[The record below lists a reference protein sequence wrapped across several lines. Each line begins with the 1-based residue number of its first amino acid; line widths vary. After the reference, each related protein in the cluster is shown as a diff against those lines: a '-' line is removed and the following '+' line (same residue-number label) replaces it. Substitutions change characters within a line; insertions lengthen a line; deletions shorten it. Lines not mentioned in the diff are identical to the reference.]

1 MSLLKMTAAEL
12 AAAIKEGRTTAVEA
26 VQETLAQIEEKERLY
41 HAYVTVDKEKA
52 LAQAAAVQ
60 EKIEKGELT
69 GPLAGVPV
77 AIKDNLC
84 TEGMLTTCS
93 SRILADFIPS
103 YSAEAVLNLQKA
115 GAVIVGKTNMD
126 EFAMGSTTET
136 SAFGVTRNPWNPEI
150 GRASCRERV

>member
-60 EKIEKGELT
+60 EKIEKGE
-69 GPLAGVPV
+69 
-77 AIKDNLC
+77 
-84 TEGMLTTCS
+84 
-93 SRILADFIPS
+93 
-103 YSAEAVLNLQKA
+103 
-115 GAVIVGKTNMD
+115 
-126 EFAMGSTTET
+126 
-136 SAFGVTRNPWNPEI
+136 
-150 GRASCRERV
+150 